1 MQVVT
6 VAPPKKASA
15 PVVRG
20 PLSAPARS
28 GASTGVKAP
37 APKAAPAV
45 KKAAAA
51 PKAAPAAKKATPAA
65 KAAPAVKKAAPAA
78 KKVAPAATVAVKKAA
93 PAPKKASPLLA
104 VKRAPV
110 AAGKGSLGNIP
121 KAKK

>member
-6 VAPPKKASA
+6 IAPPKKASA

-20 PLSAPARS
+20 PLSAPARN
-28 GASTGVKAP
+28 GASTGANAP
-37 APKAAPAV
+37 APKAAPAP

-51 PKAAPAAKKATPAA
+51 PKAKPAAKKAA
-65 KAAPAVKKAAPAA
+65 AAPAA
-78 KKVAPAATVAVKKAA
+78 TIAVKKSA

-104 VKRAPV
+104 AKKVPV
-110 AAGKGSLGNIP
+110 AAGKGALGNIP